1 MRQGAFGQGSRGNPM
16 RELKKQLRR
25 ELIERRKAM
34 DKAVKSAADED
45 IFAQLKPFVDKAGA
59 VYTYAS
65 TDIEVDTRRLIAYCL
80 EKNIPVA
87 LPVSGDIELSFYY
100 ITDASE
106 LKKGR
111 FGIDE
116 PLRDKP
122 AVADKDTLCVVP
134 ALCADGEGL
143 RLGYGR
149 GYYDRFL
156 GGFPGCSVI
165 LCYNTFRREVPAEP
179 HDIKANF
186 TIFDRHLTE
195 VG

>member
-1 MRQGAFGQGSRGNPM
+1 
-16 RELKKQLRR
+16 
-25 ELIERRKAM
+25 M
-34 DKAVKSAADED
+34 DAAEKSAADED
-45 IFAQLKPFVDKAGA
+45 IFEQLKPFVDKAGA
-59 VYTYAS
+59 VFTYAS

-80 EKNIPVA
+80 EKRISVA
-87 LPVSGDIELSFYY
+87 LPVSGDTELSFYY

-116 PLRDKP
+116 PPRDKP
-122 AVADKDTLCVVP
+122 AFADKDTLCVVP
-134 ALCADGEGL
+134 ALCADGGGL

-156 GGFPGCSVI
+156 SGFSGCSVI
-165 LCYNTFRREVPAEP
+165 LCYSTFKQAVLAEP

-186 TIFDRHLTE
+186 TIFDRYLTE